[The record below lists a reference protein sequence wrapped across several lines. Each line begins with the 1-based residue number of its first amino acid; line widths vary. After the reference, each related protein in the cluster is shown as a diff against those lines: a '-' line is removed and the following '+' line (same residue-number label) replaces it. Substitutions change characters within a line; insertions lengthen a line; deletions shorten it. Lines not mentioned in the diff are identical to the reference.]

1 MLGLSKSVLSTKK
14 FLALALVALTF
25 GAFGV
30 STASAQIVP
39 PDIGVDAA
47 AVVTAVGV
55 ALTAIVGAAFAMLI
69 AMITF
74 RFLWKVTKR
83 GTN

>member
-1 MLGLSKSVLSTKK
+1 MNGVLKSAFSVKNV
-14 FLALALVALTF
+14 FAAALVALCF

-30 STASAQIVP
+30 SSASAQIVP

-47 AVVTAVGV
+47 AVVAAIGV